1 MRLPKNVYHRKDG
14 RFEARFPIGKS
25 PEGKTKY
32 KSVFGKTL
40 KEVMGKLESAQAA
53 VGATKPSIVS
63 SPLTISEVVEVHLE
77 AEKLRLKPSTL
88 GVYRRYLD
96 SHISPHFGKTRCD
109 TLTAQLSQE
118 FINKLLETNGL
129 AVVTVQSIFTLLKT
143 SVSAVTGNAFQVKYP
158 KKMKQTVEFLSVDEQ
173 KRIEQAARKRGNNDY
188 IGIMLSLY
196 CGMRIG
202 EVAGLRWTDIN
213 FECKLLQVNRTMQR
227 IRCKDGSKKTVIAFL
242 PPKSASSERT
252 IPLQDFML
260 NLLRDLNA
268 ISKTESVLAYRGKH
282 IEPRTLQ
289 NRFKKILK
297 AAEVKDIC
305 WHTTRHTFSV
315 RMLENG
321 TDVKSLSEILGHS
334 SATVTLNV
342 YSHSS
347 LEHRQKC
354 MNAIVGVY
362 SAG

>member
-14 RFEARFPIGKS
+14 RFEARYSVGKV
-25 PEGKTKY
+25 EGKTKY

-40 KEVMGKLESAQAA
+40 REVLNKLEVAQAA
-53 VGATKPSIVS
+53 ADAAKPSIVS
-63 SPLTISEVVEVHLE
+63 SPLTITDAVKAHLE
-77 AEKLRLKPSTL
+77 SEKLRLKASTL

-109 TLTAQLSQE
+109 ALTAQLSQE
-118 FINKLLETNGL
+118 FINKLLEANGL
-129 AVVTVQSIFTLLKT
+129 AVVTVQSIFMLLKT
-143 SVSAVTGNAFQVKYP
+143 SVSAATGNAFEVKYP
-158 KKMKQTVEFLSVDEQ
+158 KKAKPTVEFLSVDEQ
-173 KRIEQAARKRGNNDY
+173 KRIEQAAKKRGNNDY
-188 IGIMLSLY
+188 IGILLSLY

-202 EVAGLRWTDIN
+202 EVAALRWSDIN
-213 FECKLLQVNRTMQR
+213 FECGLLQVNRTMQR
-227 IRCKDGSKKTVIAFL
+227 IKAKDGSKKTMVVFL
-242 PPKSASSERT
+242 PPKSTSSERI

-260 NLLRDLNA
+260 DLLSNFKA
-268 ISKTESVLAYRGKH
+268 TSKTESVLAYRGKY

-305 WHTTRHTFSV
+305 WHSTRHTFSV

-347 LEHRQKC
+347 LEHKQKC
-354 MNAIVGVY
+354 MNTLEGVY